1 MTRIIGLTGGIGS
14 GKSTVANYI
23 ASKGIP
29 VYIADEEAKKLMD
42 SKVIIKKI
50 QAIFEESILTNEGNL
65 DRKKIASIVFNS
77 PEKLVELNNI
87 VHPEVKKH
95 FTNWVKKQKN
105 HHLLLQAYAE
115 TDQLLPLVLVGQ
127 GGLQAECEA
136 LAKQLGI
143 SDKVFFVGFHS
154 NPYPWIASAT
164 GMVLSSIYEG
174 FGIVIAEALALDVP
188 VISTDCESGPAEIL
202 PSNNL
207 IPVNDADALAEK
219 MTQLMHHPAYFSH
232 PFNEKLLPKS
242 VAQRYLNLVS

>member
-105 HHLLLQAYAE
+105 HPFVVKEVAILFE
-115 TDQLLPLVLVGQ
+115 TKGN
-127 GGLQAECEA
+127 
-136 LAKQLGI
+136 LAC
-143 SDKVFFVGFHS
+143 DKVIMITAPEEIRIERAMKRDNVDRE
-154 NPYPWIASAT
+154 
-164 GMVLSSIYEG
+164 SI
-174 FGIVIAEALALDVP
+174 INRIKNQ
-188 VISTDCESGPAEIL
+188 L
-202 PSNNL
+202 PE
-207 IPVNDADALAEK
+207 AEK
-219 MTQLMHHPAYFSH
+219 IKMSDF
-232 PFNEKLLPKS
+232 
-242 VAQRYLNLVS
+242 VVSNTVLQNTFTEIDKILKILTKT

>member
-105 HHLLLQAYAE
+105 HPFVVKEVAILFE
-115 TDQLLPLVLVGQ
+115 TKGN
-127 GGLQAECEA
+127 
-136 LAKQLGI
+136 LAC
-143 SDKVFFVGFHS
+143 DKVIMITAPEEIRIERAMKRDNVDRES
-154 NPYPWIASAT
+154 
-164 GMVLSSIYEG
+164 VLNRIKNQ
-174 FGIVIAEALALDVP
+174 
-188 VISTDCESGPAEIL
+188 L
-202 PSNNL
+202 PE
-207 IPVNDADALAEK
+207 AEK
-219 MTQLMHHPAYFSH
+219 IKMSDF
-232 PFNEKLLPKS
+232 
-242 VAQRYLNLVS
+242 VVSNTVLQNTFTEIDKILKILTKT

>member
-105 HHLLLQAYAE
+105 HPFVVKAVAILFE
-115 TDQLLPLVLVGQ
+115 TKGN
-127 GGLQAECEA
+127 
-136 LAKQLGI
+136 LAC
-143 SDKVFFVGFHS
+143 DKVIMITAPEEIRIERAMKRDNVDRES
-154 NPYPWIASAT
+154 
-164 GMVLSSIYEG
+164 VLNRIKNQ
-174 FGIVIAEALALDVP
+174 
-188 VISTDCESGPAEIL
+188 L
-202 PSNNL
+202 PE
-207 IPVNDADALAEK
+207 AEK
-219 MTQLMHHPAYFSH
+219 IKMSDF
-232 PFNEKLLPKS
+232 
-242 VAQRYLNLVS
+242 VVSNTVLQNTFTEIDKILKILTKT